1 MLSVDALERAVT
13 DLFHAHGAVC
23 DYDPDEVEE
32 MLGGIDFHA
41 LTQVVRHKMGTVY
54 SFTTQGKLPKS
65 FNYRGPELFGQEAV
79 CLYEEMDQVSME
91 EVTTASRYY
100 ELWLLED
107 MTFMPV
113 VRVAVSW
120 GDKEYSCEY
129 RVSKDCEPWETDMS
143 LDLENF
149 SANLMNMCDPCYES
163 EIPVYEL

>member
-1 MLSVDALERAVT
+1 MFSVDALEKAVT
-13 DLFHAHGAVC
+13 DLFRTHGAVC
-23 DYDPDEVEE
+23 DYDPDDVEE
-32 MLGGIDFHA
+32 MLGCIDFHSLA
-41 LTQVVRHKMGTVY
+41 QVVRHKMEPVY
-54 SFTTQGKLPKS
+54 AFTTQGKLPKS
-65 FNYRGPELFGQEAV
+65 FNYRGPDLFNQGAV

-107 MTFMPV
+107 MTFEPV
-113 VRVAVSW
+113 IRVAVSW

-129 RVSKDCEPWETDMS
+129 RTSKDCEPWESDMS

-149 SANLMNMCDPCYES
+149 SANLLNMCGPCYES